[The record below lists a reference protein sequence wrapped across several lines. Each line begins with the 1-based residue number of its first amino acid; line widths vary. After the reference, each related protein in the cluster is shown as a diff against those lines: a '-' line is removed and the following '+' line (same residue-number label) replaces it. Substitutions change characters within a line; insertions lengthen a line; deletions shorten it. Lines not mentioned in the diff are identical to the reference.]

1 VRKREIYLAHT
12 IQVTIPDD
20 GHLHDVKL
28 STTIMWMMQTH
39 VETGNVEVLVELTEI
54 GTTKEFR
61 IHGESKRKERDV
73 TRIAGTQNRT
83 CRLRRLCQ
91 RVWCELLSV
100 QA

>member
-1 VRKREIYLAHT
+1 MRKREIYLAHT

-39 VETGNVEVLVELTEI
+39 VETGNVEVLLELTQI

-61 IHGESKRKERDV
+61 IHGESKRKESDV
-73 TRIAGTQNRT
+73 TQITGTQN
-83 CRLRRLCQ
+83 
-91 RVWCELLSV
+91 
-100 QA
+100 